1 MPMLAVR
8 GWNGRSSDRGT
19 HAVVPLSE
27 LDAYRVSLPGS
38 QGIYC
43 IHDLFQE
50 IEQSFLFFAMRSRLS
65 FGLNYSFFGAG
76 FAIVIFLKC
85 RLDREIGFLRFYRT
99 F

>member
-8 GWNGRSSDRGT
+8 GWNGRPSDRGT

-27 LDAYRVSLPGS
+27 LDGYRVSLLGS

-50 IEQSFLFFAMRSRLS
+50 TEQSFLLFTMRSRLS
-65 FGLNYSFFGAG
+65 F
-76 FAIVIFLKC
+76 
-85 RLDREIGFLRFYRT
+85 D
-99 F
+99 